1 MLGWAS
7 NALKLPIFKVDAL
20 TVKFKKI
27 VISIISIQILA
38 ACTIPG
44 SVLKVKDKHVVKQAD
59 ADVSI
64 DELVDVYPITPLLI
78 QRMQKPMALA
88 ADNRNL
94 LQSMQGYQ
102 YRVQAGDVLGVVVW
116 DHPELMT
123 PLNPNANTTVT
134 KESPRGGVPVNADG
148 TIYYPYVG
156 TVKVAGKTQHEI
168 RNVLAQRLAKFI
180 KQPQLDVNVVQYR
193 SQRAYISGAV
203 KNSGQLPITNV
214 PLTLL
219 DAVNSVGGYN
229 ENADIQRIKVTRN
242 GQDLTV
248 SLYDLMQHGDLSQN
262 FLLKNGDVVYIP
274 TNEQM
279 KVHIMGEVTKQ
290 TTLRMDPSGMN
301 LTEALGEAAGI
312 NNNIASAKGVF
323 VIRAEAGMPNN
334 KIGRIYQ
341 LNLSDASAH
350 VMGTQFQLQPND
362 VVYVT
367 AAPVARWNRVM
378 SNIFPSVSSLLS
390 ITNAAGQF

>member
-1 MLGWAS
+1 M
-7 NALKLPIFKVDAL
+7 
-20 TVKFKKI
+20 
-27 VISIISIQILA
+27 
-38 ACTIPG
+38 
-44 SVLKVKDKHVVKQAD
+44 
-59 ADVSI
+59 
-64 DELVDVYPITPLLI
+64 
-78 QRMQKPMALA
+78 
-88 ADNRNL
+88 
-94 LQSMQGYQ
+94 
-102 YRVQAGDVLGVVVW
+102 
-116 DHPELMT
+116 
-123 PLNPNANTTVT
+123 
-134 KESPRGGVPVNADG
+134 
-148 TIYYPYVG
+148 
-156 TVKVAGKTQHEI
+156 
-168 RNVLAQRLAKFI
+168 
-180 KQPQLDVNVVQYR
+180 
-193 SQRAYISGAV
+193 

-242 GQDLTV
+242 GQDLTI

-290 TTLRMDPSGMN
+290 TTLRMDPGGMN

-341 LNLSDASAH
+341 LDLSDASAH

-390 ITNAAGQF
+390 ITNVAGQF